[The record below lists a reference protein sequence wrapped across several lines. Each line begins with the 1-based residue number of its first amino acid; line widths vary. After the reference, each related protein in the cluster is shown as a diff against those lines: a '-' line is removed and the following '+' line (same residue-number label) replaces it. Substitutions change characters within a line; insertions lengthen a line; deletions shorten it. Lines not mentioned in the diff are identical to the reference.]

1 MITQVCQSIRNWF
14 DTERHFGTFTIKD
27 GSIAPSDF
35 LQDGQYYRIIGSVF
49 NDGVHKFDATDR
61 LKDEKPF
68 DGAVWAM
75 AVPPDFLEVVGE
87 IEAYCKS
94 DAGKTSPYV
103 SESFGGYSYTKAT
116 TADGSPVGWKQAFAS
131 RLSAWR
137 KL

>member
-1 MITQVCQSIRNWF
+1 MITQICQSLRNWF
-14 DTERHFGTFTIKD
+14 DIERHFGTLTIKD
-27 GSIAPSDF
+27 GSIAPSAF
-35 LQDGQYYRIIGSVF
+35 LQAGQYYRVIGSVI
-49 NDGVHKFDATDR
+49 NDGVHKFRTDTIT
-61 LKDEKPF
+61 DQKPF

-75 AVPPDFLEVVGE
+75 AVPPDFLEVVEE
-87 IEAYCKS
+87 IEAYCES

-116 TADGSPVGWKQAFAS
+116 TTDGSPVGWKQAFAS